1 MPSNKTT
8 NCEMG
13 PDITEG
19 RSPLATTFQNL
30 TRKATGIRV
39 GILQDWRQ
47 GSTSGKAPRR
57 KANALR
63 DGR

>member
-1 MPSNKTT
+1 MPSNK
-8 NCEMG
+8 NMNYE
-13 PDITEG
+13 DQI
-19 RSPLATTFQNL
+19 LFATAL
-30 TRKATGIRV
+30 PKLHRKASGTRV
-39 GILQDWRQ
+39 GMLQDWRQ